1 MLKKYYLRP
10 PFPPLV
16 QRALREYSERRYERK
31 QYILQRKPEIKYH
44 RRWVEKN

>member
-10 PFPPLV
+10 HLPPLV

-31 QYILQRKPEIKYH
+31 QYYKENQKS
-44 RRWVEKN
+44 NTTGGG